1 MTLNNGWAG
10 LFVRLNHHTPSCRI
24 GQVEKSVDEA
34 NLAAQQRRLG
44 VGEIDGVVFLAA
56 LLHLVFSPS
65 AEYVPLWRIE
75 IQHSKK
81 ASLKLA
87 L

>member
-1 MTLNNGWAG
+1 MTSNNGWAG

-24 GQVEKSVDEA
+24 GQVEKSFDES
-34 NLAAQQRRLG
+34 NFTPQQRRLS

-56 LLHLVFSPS
+56 FLQLVFSPS
-65 AEYVPLWRIE
+65 AQYMPLWRIE
-75 IQHSKK
+75 IHHSKK

-87 L
+87 S